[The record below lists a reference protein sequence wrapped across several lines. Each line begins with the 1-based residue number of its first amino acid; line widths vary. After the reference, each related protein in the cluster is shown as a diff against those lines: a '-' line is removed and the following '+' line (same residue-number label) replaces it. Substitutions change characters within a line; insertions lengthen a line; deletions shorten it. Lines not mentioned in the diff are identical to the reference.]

1 MTRAAFEDIAINTL
15 TQTGELLMVVMA
27 AIAQGES
34 EAKSESVKWG
44 FQKRFEKGLPK
55 LADLYGYTRDKR
67 LLEIYEPEANVVRL
81 IYQMFYD
88 DKTIP
93 EICYILNQQGIPS
106 PRCGQWTYS
115 TVKTI
120 LTNEKYSGDVL
131 MQKTVTVDIFS
142 HRSIRNDG
150 RANQFFIQG
159 YHEAIIPRE
168 LWLEVQQILKGE
180 NVVPVPSVDEVA
192 DLSASDVPRILDGF
206 FVIKPRKDGNNEY
219 LRQL

>member
-1 MTRAAFEDIAINTL
+1 ML
-15 TQTGELLMVVMA
+15 
-27 AIAQGES
+27 
-34 EAKSESVKWG
+34 
-44 FQKRFEKGLPK
+44 
-55 LADLYGYTRDKR
+55 
-67 LLEIYEPEANVVRL
+67 
-81 IYQMFYD
+81 YD

-106 PRCGQWTYS
+106 PRGRQWTYS

>member
-1 MTRAAFEDIAINTL
+1 M
-15 TQTGELLMVVMA
+15 
-27 AIAQGES
+27 
-34 EAKSESVKWG
+34 
-44 FQKRFEKGLPK
+44 
-55 LADLYGYTRDKR
+55 
-67 LLEIYEPEANVVRL
+67 
-81 IYQMFYD
+81 
-88 DKTIP
+88 
-93 EICYILNQQGIPS
+93 
-106 PRCGQWTYS
+106 
-115 TVKTI
+115 
-120 LTNEKYSGDVL
+120 
-131 MQKTVTVDIFS
+131 DIFS

-159 YHEAIIPRE
+159 YHEAIILRE